1 MLTLLIFLAV
11 LSVLVFVHEFG
22 HFIVAKRSGVRV
34 DEFGFGF
41 PPRLVGWKRGDTT
54 YSINWIPMGGFV
66 KLKGESGEAAEDR
79 DSFAAKRV
87 WQRALIVAAGV
98 IMNIVFAA
106 VALSVGF
113 GVGIPSVVEDVPA
126 SARVRDVKVV
136 IADVLPDT
144 PAANAGLASGD
155 VLEAMDGER
164 IESITLFQSAI
175 RARPDQPARFDVLR
189 GNERK
194 EFTITPAVLKETN
207 APGIGVALVGTGI
220 VSYPWYEAPYRGIQ
234 ATGYITTEII
244 KSFGQLIGGMFRG
257 RVTVDFS
264 GPVGIA
270 VVTGEV
276 ARLGFVSL
284 LQFMA
289 LLSVN
294 LAVVNLIPFPALD
307 GGRLLFL
314 AIEGAIRRPVS
325 KRYETLAHQIGFI
338 VLILL
343 VLLITARDIQRLWR

>member
-41 PPRLVGWKRGDTT
+41 PPRLIGWKRGDTM

-66 KLKGESGEAAEDR
+66 KLKGESGEAAGDK
-79 DSFAAKRV
+79 DSYAAKRV
-87 WQRALIVAAGV
+87 WERALIVAAGV
-98 IMNIVFAA
+98 IMNIMFAA

-113 GVGIPSVVEDVPA
+113 GIGIPSVVEDLPA
-126 SARVRDVKVV
+126 SARVRDVQVV
-136 IADVLPDT
+136 VADVLPLT
-144 PAANAGLASGD
+144 PAASAGLAAGD
-155 VLEAMDGER
+155 VLVSVNGAPLT
-164 IESITLFQSAI
+164 SVSAFQSAI
-175 RARPDQPARFDVLR
+175 RIEPDEPKRLDIRR

-194 EFTITPAVLKETN
+194 EFVLTPTLLKETN
-207 APGIGVALVGTGI
+207 APGIGVALVGTGV
-220 VSYPWYEAPYRGIQ
+220 VSYPWYEAPYRAVL
-234 ATGYITTEII
+234 ATGYITTEIV
-244 KSFGQLIGGMFRG
+244 KSFGQLIAGLFRG
-257 RVTVDFS
+257 KVAVDFS

-289 LLSVN
+289 LLSAN

-314 AIEGAIRRPVS
+314 AIEGVIRRPVS

-338 VLILL
+338 FLILL
-343 VLLITARDIQRLWR
+343 VFLITIRDVHRLWR